1 MWYLDTPRATRA
13 HSAIALSRGISNL
26 GISIFHQLEEVAM
39 MPPGHHSD
47 DPCVLLADDCTNL
60 VHPTAG
66 LSFDGVNVRR
76 YAVRYMRAPS
86 RAL

>member
-1 MWYLDTPRATRA
+1 MLVRDPPRDLRVRCD
-13 HSAIALSRGISNL
+13 IRF